1 MHQPLANRI
10 SFHGVRPAYLLI
22 VGSAIVLCLLLSGWQ
37 YQRAQQAETR
47 YQHYLDELK
56 QPAAAL
62 SADMANYQRVQFSGS
77 VNQLFLLDNQILDG
91 QVGWHVLADVDTE
104 IGPLLINLGWQ
115 SKEMD
120 LRKPANFP
128 DPIHVIGQVKWPEP
142 GLMLA
147 PAEQDPTWPGVMQ
160 QIDIPL
166 LNQYQSRHFAPFVVY
181 ADYSFAGLAPISV
194 SPENKQPMHI
204 GYALQWLLIA
214 LACLAGLFIVCR
226 QEWRHAHQ

>member
-1 MHQPLANRI
+1 MHQPAVNLI

-22 VGSAIVLCLLLSGWQ
+22 VGSVILLCLLLSGWQ

-47 YQHYLDELK
+47 YQHYLNELK
-56 QPAAAL
+56 QPAASL
-62 SADMANYQRVQFSGS
+62 SADMNNYQRVQFSGS

-91 QVGWHVLADVDTE
+91 QVGWHVLADIDTE
-104 IGPLLINLGWQ
+104 IGPLLVNMGWQ
-115 SKEMD
+115 SKQMS
-120 LRKPANFP
+120 LRKPADFP
-128 DPIHVIGQVKWPEP
+128 SPINIVGQVKWPEP

-147 PAEQDPTWPGVMQ
+147 PAEQDPAWPGVMQ

-166 LNQYQSRHFAPFVVY
+166 LNHYQSRHFAPFVVF

-194 SPENKQPMHI
+194 SPENKQPMHL

-214 LACLAGLFIVCR
+214 LACLTGLFLVCR
-226 QEWRHAHQ
+226 QEWQHAHE